1 MKDCSTDGH
10 GSAFAQG
17 LRRDEWREA
26 AAWVVLGVAGVL
38 CATLVVL
45 MLASVVQ
52 MRNAPPLDTPE
63 LAALRELVRQQP
75 ERKGLQAQV
84 QALDLLARRAHFA
97 GGQALRVG
105 SGLLLAGLAV
115 LLGAAHV
122 LRESRVGVR
131 APAKAGGE
139 GDGDSSTASRRAL
152 LVVLGVI
159 VVLAVL
165 IPLMRSGPRGARAL
179 PGTEMSGTSGRAR
192 ARRGPDSAETTP
204 CPWPNFRGPGGLGV
218 AADVEPPLVWDGT
231 TGSNIL
237 WRTAVPR
244 VGFGSPIV
252 CGGRVFLSGGD
263 ASLREVY
270 CFDADD
276 GHLQWRHPVTGIAGS
291 SGALPEVTDD
301 TGYAAPTMAGAGGRV
316 FAIFATGDVVALD
329 HGGQRLWARH
339 LGLPDNPYG
348 HASSLIAFEDLLFI
362 QIDDN
367 TGGRLLALNVADGS
381 TAWEVERDVELP
393 CWASPVLVDTA
404 RGPELILN
412 GNPQAMGYDPRSGA
426 ERWREEC
433 MGGEVAVSV
442 AATDDIIFVANEY
455 ALLVALRIG
464 DKPVR
469 LWEGDEDLPD
479 AASPVAGV
487 GCLFIPTAYGVF
499 TCRDAATGSLH
510 WTHEFDDGFYASP
523 VLAAGRIYVVDM
535 RGVMHVFKA
544 GPAFELLASN
554 PLGERATSTAAFVD
568 DRIYIRGAKHLVCIG
583 AARE

>member
-1 MKDCSTDGH
+1 
-10 GSAFAQG
+10 
-17 LRRDEWREA
+17 
-26 AAWVVLGVAGVL
+26 VVLGVAGVF

-63 LAALRELVRQQP
+63 LQALRELVRQQP
-75 ERKGLQAQV
+75 EREGLQAQV

-97 GGQALRVG
+97 GGNALRVG

-131 APAKAGGE
+131 APAKA
-139 GDGDSSTASRRAL
+139 DDAAAADTAPASRRAL

-159 VVLAVL
+159 VLVALLV
-165 IPLMRSGPRGARAL
+165 PVMRRGPRGARAL
-179 PGTEMSGTSGRAR
+179 SEAGLDPRQGGAR
-192 ARRGPDSAETTP
+192 APRGLDSTAGIA

-218 AADVEPPLVWDGT
+218 AADVDPPLDWDGT
-231 TGSNIL
+231 TGSNVL

-244 VGFGSPIV
+244 AGFSSPIV
-252 CGGRVFLSGGD
+252 CGERLFLTGGD

-270 CFDADD
+270 CYDVND
-276 GHLQWRHPVTGIAGS
+276 GSLQWRHPVTGIAGS
-291 SGALPEVTDD
+291 SGDLPEVTDD

-339 LGLPDNPYG
+339 LGVPDNPYG
-348 HASSLIAFEDLLFI
+348 HASSLMAFEDLLFI

-381 TAWEVERDVELP
+381 TAWEIERDVELP

-412 GNPQAMGYDPRSGA
+412 GNPLAVGYDPRSGA

-433 MGGEVAVSV
+433 MEGEVAVSA
-442 AATDDIIFVANEY
+442 AATDDIIFIANEY
-455 ALLVALRIG
+455 ARLVALRIG
-464 DKPVR
+464 DEPVR

-479 AASPVAGV
+479 AASPVAGT

-499 TCRDAATGSLH
+499 SCRDAATGVLH

-523 VLAAGRIYVVDM
+523 VLAAGRIYQLDM
-535 RGVMHVFKA
+535 EGVMHVFKA
-544 GPAFELLASN
+544 GPTFELLASN
-554 PLGERATSTAAFVD
+554 PLGERATSTAAFVG